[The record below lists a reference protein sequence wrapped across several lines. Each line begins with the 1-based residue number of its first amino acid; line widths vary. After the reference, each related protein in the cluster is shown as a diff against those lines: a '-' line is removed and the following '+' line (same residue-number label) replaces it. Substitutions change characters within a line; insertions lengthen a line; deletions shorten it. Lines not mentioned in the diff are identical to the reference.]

1 MPRSAA
7 NRGLVASRIRDSKI
21 KHSRV
26 FHVAERACVRA
37 RQHQRDL
44 VNGRAAR
51 VAGETSTRLA
61 QDRQP
66 MAIRNCC
73 RNSLARQ

>member
-1 MPRSAA
+1 MPRLAE

-26 FHVAERACVRA
+26 FHVAERACARA
-37 RQHQRDL
+37 KQHQRHL
-44 VNGRAAR
+44 VNGLAAR
-51 VAGETSTRLA
+51 VADETSIRLA

-66 MAIRNCC
+66 TAIQNYCH
-73 RNSLARQ
+73 NFPARR